1 MNNTLNI
8 SEIFCSFQGESTL
21 VGRNT
26 LFIRTS
32 SCNLSCSMCDTRYSF
47 KDKIQIKIQDICK
60 IIKTVGYKY
69 ICITGGE
76 PLLQTKEINELIKA
90 ILPMGVII
98 SIETNGSL
106 PINKINKKVKR
117 VLDVKTPSTNEE
129 GSFLL
134 SNLKELTKNDEI
146 KFFISNR
153 KDFDY
158 AINFINR
165 YKPKGAIL
173 FSPNLKNKELTKNIS
188 NWILAS
194 GKDIV
199 FQPQLHKL
207 IKENPIYIIDP
218 KH

>member
-1 MNNTLNI
+1 MDNKLNI

-32 SCNLSCSMCDTRYSF
+32 CCNLSCSMCDTRYSF
-47 KDKIQIKIQDICK
+47 KKNKQIKIRDLCK

-76 PLLQTKEINELIKA
+76 PLLQIKEINTLIKA
-90 ILPMGVII
+90 ILPVGVTI

-134 SNLKELTKNDEI
+134 SNLKELTKNDEV
-146 KFFISNR
+146 KFFISKR

-158 AINFINR
+158 AVSFINR
-165 YKPKGAIL
+165 YRPKGTIL
-173 FSPNLKNKELTKNIS
+173 FSPDLKNKELTKKIS
-188 NWILAS
+188 SWILAS

-207 IKENPIYIIDP
+207 IKERPIYIIAP